1 MTTKEFIKILQ
12 EADPEGN
19 GHIRMEGGI
28 PKFAVAKE
36 GYWDG
41 PYAYI
46 NENDEYV
53 YSTKGYKV
61 DIYCEEVWDYVEN
74 RYQRG
79 MKWEEMEKK
88 FKFELGYAIKE
99 QRNERE
105 QRIID
110 KAKEAFDSNEEID
123 QRFFEQGKNEMIENA
138 NKGWTWFQDKRV
150 DTERGMH
157 VYYTWKIYDENGKP
171 LGSNIH
177 MTDSVQN
184 SGLWERVDNNK
195 KEGYYEWILKK

>member
-12 EADPEGN
+12 EADPEGDA
-19 GHIRMEGGI
+19 HIRMEGGI
-28 PKFAVAKE
+28 PKCAVAKE

-61 DIYCEEVWDYVEN
+61 DIYCEDVWDYVEN
-74 RYQRG
+74 TYQRG

-88 FKFELGYAIKE
+88 FKFELGYASKE

-110 KAKEAFDSNEEID
+110 KAKEAFDSIEEIE
-123 QRFFEQGKNEMIENA
+123 QKFFEQGKIEMIENV

-157 VYYTWKIYDENGKP
+157 IYYTWKIYDENGKS